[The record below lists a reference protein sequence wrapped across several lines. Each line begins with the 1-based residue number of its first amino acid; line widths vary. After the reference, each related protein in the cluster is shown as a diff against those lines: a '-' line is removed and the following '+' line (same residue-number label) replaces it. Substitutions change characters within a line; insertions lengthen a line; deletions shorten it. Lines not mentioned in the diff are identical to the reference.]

1 MKISELKIS
10 DKLIRNVNKLG
21 ITDLTPIQELT
32 IPSILDGHD
41 VIGIAST
48 GSGKTLA
55 YSIPLMEND
64 YNLNN
69 NPRVLN
75 SLILVPTR
83 ELAMQVR
90 NAINSVSSDQLRI
103 VAIIGGVAQEKQVH
117 DLKKGADILVATP
130 GRLNDLINQRKISLA
145 SVDKIVLDEADIMLD
160 MGFLHEIETILSK
173 TLTRRQIM
181 MFTATMAPNI
191 STLAKKF
198 MNNPITIDV
207 PLAEDQKPQ
216 IEEQLYYIDGRNKN
230 DFILSYLADNQI
242 NDALIFVRTKF
253 GADKL
258 CNYLNS
264 YDLKAVAIHG
274 NKRQGER
281 SRNLREFEEHKVNF
295 LIATDVAAR
304 GIDIKN
310 LPYVI
315 NYNLP
320 DQAEMYIH
328 RIGRTGRA
336 GSKGLAISICTPE
349 DREFLRAIE
358 KLLGRPIP
366 LVNNETYSIPLSK
379 SDNKGSGNHRPSHRH
394 GGNGHRNFNHDKAT
408 SSSSNY
414 SNSKRSNYG
423 HDKVSHGD
431 FSHSR
436 HFDRSDDKTRDF
448 NDSKR
453 NFKSRGHDF
462 KENNHDSRPKY
473 RKTHG
478 KLNKTVSNR
487 H

>member
-1 MKISELKIS
+1 MKINELKIS

-21 ITDLTPIQELT
+21 ITEMTPIQELT
-32 IPSILDGHD
+32 IPTILDGKD

-55 YSIPLMEND
+55 YAIPLMEHD

-69 NPRVLN
+69 NPKVLN

-103 VAIIGGVAQEKQVH
+103 VAIIGGVAQAKQEH

-181 MFTATMAPNI
+181 MFTATMASNI
-191 STLAKKF
+191 STLANKI
-198 MNNPITIDV
+198 MNNPVTIEI

-216 IEEQLYYIDGRNKN
+216 IEEQLYYIDGRTKN

-242 NDALIFVRTKF
+242 KEALIFVRTKI

-258 CNYLNS
+258 CKYLNS
-264 YDLKAVAIHG
+264 YNLKAVAIHG

-281 SRNLREFEEHKVNF
+281 SKNLREFKEHKVNF
-295 LIATDVAAR
+295 LIATDIAAR

-320 DQAEMYIH
+320 EQAEMYIH

-349 DREFLRAIE
+349 DREYLVAIE
-358 KLLGRPIP
+358 KLLGRSIP
-366 LVNNETYSIPLSK
+366 LVNSDKYSIPL
-379 SDNKGSGNHRPSHRH
+379 NKKDKQVSNNHKYNRH
-394 GGNGHRNFNHDKAT
+394 NFNHDKHYN
-408 SSSSNY
+408 NY
-414 SNSKRSNYG
+414 DNKQKNYQ
-423 HDKVSHGD
+423 DNNQS
-431 FSHSR
+431 
-436 HFDRSDDKTRDF
+436 
-448 NDSKR
+448 
-453 NFKSRGHDF
+453 FK
-462 KENNHDSRPKY
+462 PKY

-478 KLNKTVSNR
+478 KLNKPSKKR
-487 H
+487 Y

>member
-1 MKISELKIS
+1 MINELKIS
-10 DKLIRNVNKLG
+10 DTLIRNVNKLG
-21 ITDLTPIQELT
+21 ITEMTPIQELT
-32 IPSILDGHD
+32 IPHILSGSD
-41 VIGIAST
+41 VVGIAST

-55 YSIPLMEND
+55 YAIPLMEHD
-64 YNLNN
+64 YKLNN
-69 NPRVLN
+69 NPRILN
-75 SLILVPTR
+75 TLILVPTR

-90 NAINSVSSDQLRI
+90 NAINTVSSDQLRI
-103 VAIIGGVAQEKQVH
+103 VAIIGGVAQAKQEH

-130 GRLNDLINQRKISLA
+130 GRLNDLIKQRKISLA

-191 STLAKKF
+191 KTLAKKF
-198 MNNPITIDV
+198 MVNPITVEIPV
-207 PLAEDQKPQ
+207 SEDQLPQ
-216 IEEQLYYIDGRNKN
+216 IEEQLYYINGSDKN

-242 NDALIFVRTKF
+242 KEALIFVRTKF

-258 CNYLNS
+258 CRFLNS
-264 YDLKAVAIHG
+264 YNLSSVAIHG

-281 SRNLREFEEHKVNF
+281 SRNLKEFEDRKVNF

-320 DQAEMYIH
+320 DQAEMYVH

-336 GSKGLAISICTPE
+336 GSKGEAITICTPE
-349 DREFLRAIE
+349 DREFLSAIE
-358 KLLGRPIP
+358 KLLGRKIP
-366 LVNNETYSIPLSK
+366 LANDSKYSIPFNVSNTK
-379 SDNKGSGNHRPSHRH
+379 KFGNNRSNNRHGYNHDNKFK
-394 GGNGHRNFNHDKAT
+394 RNDDKKEYNKDFKHN
-408 SSSSNY
+408 NY
-414 SNSKRSNYG
+414 SGK
-423 HDKVSHGD
+423 
-431 FSHSR
+431 
-436 HFDRSDDKTRDF
+436 
-448 NDSKR
+448 
-453 NFKSRGHDF
+453 
-462 KENNHDSRPKY
+462 PKY

-478 KLNKTVSNR
+478 KLNK
-487 H
+487 